1 MWSSTRELRRGV
13 NRSPQMKDICFVSL
27 GVQYCMIWPRHGICS
42 IMHRDNLT
50 KRNWKGDSKCCFC
63 VIRKKTYNIC
73 SLIARWQSLPGMLF
87 SFLLESFHLLVY
99 HICWV
104 LGWMVFPWSLENKY
118 NVVYFKKR
126 KQMLVG
132 AAAICWALWSS
143 RNDAVFS
150 QKFPN
155 SYLQVIFRET
165 HWTRYSPRS
174 AGWSWNAVRGKYC
187 WAGWSW
193 SWWLE

>member
-1 MWSSTRELRRGV
+1 
-13 NRSPQMKDICFVSL
+13 MKDICFVSL

-165 HWTRYSPRS
+165 HWTRY
-174 AGWSWNAVRGKYC
+174 WSQLFKVGNFLFLFEEGFLFLASLKHMTD
-187 WAGWSW
+187 SFTNF
-193 SWWLE
+193 SWWDRDGRSS